1 MVIIWCQY
9 LSSSPETPSQH
20 YSNYIKIEDAV
31 IPFEKFSNK
40 NINFLSQLFGNG
52 RIISLVNLKDKYK
65 LTNDMFFLWDQLKL
79 AFPTR
84 WKTLLSNYSDIDE
97 ETLCQNHVIIGNTQ
111 FIFLCNPQKPSVHV

>member
-31 IPFEKFSNK
+31 IPFKKFSNK
-40 NINFLSQLFGNG
+40 DINFLSQLFGNG
-52 RIISLVNLKDKYK
+52 RIISLVNLKDKYE

-79 AFPTR
+79 AFPQGGKHYFLITVILTR
-84 WKTLLSNYSDIDE
+84 KLCVKIMLL
-97 ETLCQNHVIIGNTQ
+97 
-111 FIFLCNPQKPSVHV
+111 